1 METGRYTERLETRSY
16 DSWYFY
22 HQALYRKHM
31 YTTVYCMWNVLV
43 TLTKQ
48 VLYSIVL
55 IVVDYLR
62 KEQMFTLTSD
72 YCNH

>member
-1 METGRYTERLETRSY
+1 MTAGTFTTRRYIVNI
-16 DSWYFY
+16 
-22 HQALYRKHM
+22 

-48 VLYSIVL
+48 VLDTVYSIVL

-62 KEQMFTLTSD
+62 KDKCFLLHLTIAIIEF
-72 YCNH
+72 YN